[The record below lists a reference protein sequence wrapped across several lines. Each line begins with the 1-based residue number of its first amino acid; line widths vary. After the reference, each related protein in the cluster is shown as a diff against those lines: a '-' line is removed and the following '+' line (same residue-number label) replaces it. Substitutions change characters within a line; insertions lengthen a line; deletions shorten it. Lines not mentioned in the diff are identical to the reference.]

1 MSTVQKSTRKSVIER
16 KTRETEIYLEL
27 NLDGAGQYD
36 VETGIGFFNHMLESF
51 AKHALFDLTLRAKG
65 DLQVDDHHAV
75 EDVGICLG
83 QAIRQ
88 ALGGAEGLR
97 RFGFFVLPMG
107 EAKAES
113 AVDVSNRPF
122 FVYNVEVQ
130 NLRAGDFDI
139 SLVEEFFGALSQS
152 AGLDLHIELRYG
164 KNPHHVAE
172 AIFKATARAL
182 KMALEIDPRVQGVP
196 SVKGTL

>member
-1 MSTVQKSTRKSVIER
+1 MQGQTRKSVIER
-16 KTRETEIYLEL
+16 KTRETEIRLEI
-27 NLDGAGQYD
+27 NLDGSGQYD
-36 VETGIGFFNHMLESF
+36 IETGIGFFNHMLESF

-88 ALGGAEGLR
+88 AVGSAEGMR

-113 AVDVSNRPF
+113 VIDVSNRPF
-122 FVYNVEVQ
+122 FVYNVEVK

-139 SLVEEFFGALSQS
+139 SLVEEFFGALAQS

-182 KMALEIDPRVQGVP
+182 KMALEIDPRVRGVP

>member
-1 MSTVQKSTRKSVIER
+1 MQQQTRKSVIER
-16 KTRETEIYLEL
+16 KTRETEIRLEL
-27 NLDGAGQYD
+27 DLDGSGKYD

-51 AKHALFDLTLRAKG
+51 AKHALLDLTLRAKG
-65 DLQVDDHHAV
+65 DLKVDDHHAV

-88 ALGGAEGLR
+88 ALGTAEGIR
-97 RFGFFVLPMG
+97 RFGFFVVPMG

-113 AVDVSNRPF
+113 VVDVSNRPF
-122 FVYNVEVQ
+122 FVYNVEVT

-139 SLVEEFFGALSQS
+139 SLVEEFFGALAQS

-182 KMALEIDPRVQGVP
+182 KMALEKDPRVHGVP

>member
-1 MSTVQKSTRKSVIER
+1 MQGQTRKSVIER
-16 KTRETEIYLEL
+16 KTRETEIRLEL
-27 NLDGAGQYD
+27 NLDGSGQYD
-36 VETGIGFFNHMLESF
+36 IETGIGFFNHMLESF

-88 ALGGAEGLR
+88 AVGSAEGMR

-113 AVDVSNRPF
+113 VIDVSNRPF
-122 FVYNVEVQ
+122 FVYNVEVK

-139 SLVEEFFGALSQS
+139 SLVEEFFGALAQS

-182 KMALEIDPRVQGVP
+182 KMALEIDPRVRGVP

>member
-1 MSTVQKSTRKSVIER
+1 MSTMQKSERKSLIER
-16 KTRETEIYLEL
+16 KTRETEIR
-27 NLDGAGQYD
+27 LDLDIDGSGRYD
-36 VETGIGFFNHMLESF
+36 IDTGIGFFNHMLESF

-88 ALGGAEGLR
+88 ALGSAAGMR
-97 RFGFFVLPMG
+97 RFGFFVVPMG
-107 EAKAES
+107 EAKAE
-113 AVDVSNRPF
+113 AVVDVSNRPF
-122 FVYNVEVQ
+122 FVYNVQVE

-172 AIFKATARAL
+172 AIFKSTARAL
-182 KMALEIDPRVQGVP
+182 KMALEIDPRVQGIP